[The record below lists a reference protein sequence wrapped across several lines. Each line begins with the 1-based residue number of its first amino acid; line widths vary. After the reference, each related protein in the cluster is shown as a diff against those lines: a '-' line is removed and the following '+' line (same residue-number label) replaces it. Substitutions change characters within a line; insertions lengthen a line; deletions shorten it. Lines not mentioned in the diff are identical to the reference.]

1 MGQIVRQAKYNKF
14 WSGIDETIEARGDAI
29 DMLLR
34 MLTDEQLD
42 EVLSDMAN
50 ADAFGEYE
58 DEDGSE
64 ED

>member
-1 MGQIVRQAKYNKF
+1 
-14 WSGIDETIEARGDAI
+14 
-29 DMLLR
+29 MLLR